1 MSENLQERK
10 DVIKVQQLS
19 DAISERYLAYAM
31 STIVS
36 RSLPDVRDGLKPVH
50 RRILYG
56 MRQLKLDP
64 KSGYKKCA
72 RVVGDVMGKYHPH
85 GDASIYDA
93 MVRLA
98 QNFSVRYP
106 LVMGQGNFGNIDG
119 DSAAAMR
126 YTEAK
131 LSDAALAIMDGLDE
145 DSVDFMDTYS
155 GEEQEPVVMPALFP
169 NLLLNGANGI
179 AVGMATN
186 IPPHNV
192 LEVCDAIVALIK
204 KPDMSVA
211 DLVEYIKAP
220 DFPTGGIINQSKQ
233 SIIDAYES
241 GRGNFRVRARWE
253 REDLSYG
260 NYQIVIREIPY
271 GVQKSKLI
279 ERIADLMEQGK
290 LPSVG
295 DIRDESTEEIRV
307 VIEPKSR
314 VMDAKLIMA
323 QLYSLTELEV
333 KFALNMNVL
342 DKNCVPRVM
351 SLKEVL
357 EAYIEHQVNVL
368 TRRTDFRLRNIAH
381 RLEILEG
388 YLIAYLNLDRVVHII
403 REYDDAKS
411 KLMEE
416 FKLSDLQA
424 ESILNM
430 KLRSLRKLEEMQIRT
445 EADNLK
451 KEQAELNL
459 LISDDEHKRRRVI
472 EQVKNMRAVF
482 AKDKKLSARLTEVN
496 EVVEDVVVPVDAF
509 IVKEPI
515 TIILSSKGWIKSVKN
530 HVDLKSGF
538 AFKDGDS
545 LDVAIHAYTND
556 KILFAMDNGQ
566 FFTLDANRIPSGRG
580 YGDPVR
586 LMIDIPVDAKLVRMF
601 VAMPDEYLLLATK
614 FGYGFRVKAQ
624 DCIAQTKGGKQIMNV
639 SDGDRLV
646 KVFYISKGDDLVAV
660 VGDNRKLLI
669 FDLEE
674 LPIFTRGKGVILQKY
689 KEPKTFLS
697 DVKTFVGAN
706 GLGWQNGARNF
717 KVEDVRMWEGKRASV
732 GHMPPDG
739 FPKSNKFSKE

>member
-1 MSENLQERK
+1 M
-10 DVIKVQQLS
+10 
-19 DAISERYLAYAM
+19 
-31 STIVS
+31 
-36 RSLPDVRDGLKPVH
+36 
-50 RRILYG
+50 
-56 MRQLKLDP
+56 
-64 KSGYKKCA
+64 
-72 RVVGDVMGKYHPH
+72 
-85 GDASIYDA
+85 
-93 MVRLA
+93 
-98 QNFSVRYP
+98 
-106 LVMGQGNFGNIDG
+106 
-119 DSAAAMR
+119 
-126 YTEAK
+126 
-131 LSDAALAIMDGLDE
+131 
-145 DSVDFMDTYS
+145 
-155 GEEQEPVVMPALFP
+155 
-169 NLLLNGANGI
+169 
-179 AVGMATN
+179 
-186 IPPHNV
+186 
-192 LEVCDAIVALIK
+192 
-204 KPDMSVA
+204 
-211 DLVEYIKAP
+211 
-220 DFPTGGIINQSKQ
+220 
-233 SIIDAYES
+233 
-241 GRGNFRVRARWE
+241 
-253 REDLSYG
+253 
-260 NYQIVIREIPY
+260 
-271 GVQKSKLI
+271 
-279 ERIADLMEQGK
+279 
-290 LPSVG
+290 
-295 DIRDESTEEIRV
+295 
-307 VIEPKSR
+307 
-314 VMDAKLIMA
+314 
-323 QLYSLTELEV
+323 
-333 KFALNMNVL
+333 
-342 DKNCVPRVM
+342 
-351 SLKEVL
+351 
-357 EAYIEHQVNVL
+357 
-368 TRRTDFRLRNIAH
+368 
-381 RLEILEG
+381 
-388 YLIAYLNLDRVVHII
+388 IAYLNLDRVVHII

>member
-1 MSENLQERK
+1 MSEVQQEKK
-10 DVIKVQQLS
+10 DVVKVQQLS
-19 DAISERYLAYAM
+19 EAISERYLAYAM

-98 QNFSVRYP
+98 QSFSVRYP

-131 LSDAALAIMDGLDE
+131 LSDAALAIMEGLDE

-155 GEEQEPVVMPALFP
+155 GEEKEPVVMPAIFP

-204 KPDMSVA
+204 KPDMTVA
-211 DLVEYIKAP
+211 ELVEYVKAP
-220 DFPTGGIINQSKQ
+220 DFPTGGIINQDKQ
-233 SIIDAYES
+233 TTIEAYET
-241 GRGNFRVRARWE
+241 GRGTFKVRAKWE

-260 NYQIVIREIPY
+260 NYQIVISEIPY
-271 GVQKSKLI
+271 QVVKSKLI

-290 LPSVG
+290 LPTIG
-295 DIRDESTEEIRV
+295 DIRDESTEDIRI

-314 VMDAKLIMA
+314 TIDPKIIMA
-323 QLYSLTELEV
+323 QLFSLTELES

-357 EAYIEHQVNVL
+357 TAYIDHQVEVL
-368 TRRTDFRLRNIAH
+368 TRRTDFRLKNIAH

-388 YLIAYLNLDRVVHII
+388 YLTAYLNLDRVIHII
-403 REYDDAKS
+403 REYDDAKE

-416 FKLSDLQA
+416 FKLTELQA
-424 ESILNM
+424 DSILNM
-430 KLRSLRKLEEMQIRT
+430 KLRSLRKLEEMEIRG
-445 EADNLK
+445 EADSLRKEQSELQLLNSDTGNKLK
-451 KEQAELNL
+451 K
-459 LISDDEHKRRRVI
+459 IT

-482 AKDKKLSARLTEVN
+482 AKDKKLSARLTQID
-496 EVVEDVVVPVDAF
+496 EVVENIVVPVDAF
-509 IVKEPI
+509 IPKEPI
-515 TIILSSKGWIKSVKN
+515 TIILSAKGWIKSVKN
-530 HVDLKSGF
+530 HVDLNSDF
-538 AFKDGDS
+538 SFKDGDS
-545 LDVAIHAYTND
+545 LDMAIHAYTND
-556 KILFAMDNGQ
+556 KVLFAMSNGQ
-566 FFTLDANRIPSGRG
+566 FFTLDANKIPSGRG

-586 LMIDIPVDAKLVRMF
+586 LMIDLPIDAELVRMF
-601 VAMPDEYLLLATK
+601 VAPLETEILVATK
-614 FGYGFRVKAQ
+614 NGYGFKTKIS
-624 DCIAQTKGGKQIMNV
+624 DCIAQTKTGRQVVNV
-639 SDGDRLV
+639 SDDDKLV
-646 KVFYISKGDDLVAV
+646 KIHSIAKEDDSVAV
-660 VGDNRKLLI
+660 VGDNRKLLV
-669 FDLEE
+669 FDLAE
-674 LPIFTRGKGVILQKY
+674 LPSFSRGKGVILQKY
-689 KEPKTFLS
+689 KEPKTYLA
-697 DVKTFVGAN
+697 DVKTFVKAD
-706 GLGWQNGARNF
+706 GLRWQNGARNF
-717 KVEDVRMWEGKRASV
+717 KVDDVSMWGGKRASV

-739 FPKSNKFSKE
+739 FPKSNRFSKE

>member
-586 LMIDIPVDAKLVRMF
+586 LMIDIPVDAKLVCMF

-639 SDGDRLV
+639 SDGDKLV

>member
-342 DKNCVPRVM
+342 DKNCIPRVM

-411 KLMEE
+411 RLMEE

-624 DCIAQTKGGKQIMNV
+624 DCIAQTKVGKQIMNV

>member
-1 MSENLQERK
+1 MSENQQERK
-10 DVIKVQQLS
+10 DVVKVQQLS
-19 DAISERYLAYAM
+19 EAISERYLAYAM

-98 QNFSVRYP
+98 QSFSVRYP

-155 GEEQEPVVMPALFP
+155 GEEKEPVVMPAIFP

-204 KPDMSVA
+204 KPDMTTA

-220 DFPTGGIINQSKQ
+220 DFPTGGIINQDKQ
-233 SIIDAYES
+233 TTIEAYET
-241 GRGNFRVRARWE
+241 GRGTFKVRAKWE

-260 NYQIVIREIPY
+260 NYQIVISEIPY
-271 GVQKSKLI
+271 QVIKSKLI

-290 LPSVG
+290 LPTIG
-295 DIRDESTEEIRV
+295 DIRDESTEDIRI

-314 VMDAKLIMA
+314 TIDPKIIMA
-323 QLYSLTELEV
+323 QLFSLTELES

-342 DKNCVPRVM
+342 DKNCVPKVM

-357 EAYIEHQVNVL
+357 SAYIEHQIEVL

-388 YLIAYLNLDRVVHII
+388 YLTAYLNLDRVIHII
-403 REYDDAKS
+403 REYDDAKE

-416 FKLSDLQA
+416 FKLSELQA
-424 ESILNM
+424 DSILNM
-430 KLRSLRKLEEMQIRT
+430 KLRSLRKLEEMEIRG
-445 EADNLK
+445 EADNLR
-451 KEQAELNL
+451 KEQADLQLLN
-459 LISDDEHKRRRVI
+459 SDNDHKLKKVA

-482 AKDKKLSARLTEVN
+482 AKDKKLSSRLTQID
-496 EVVEDVVVPVDAF
+496 EVVENIVVPVESF
-509 IVKEPI
+509 IPKEPI
-515 TIILSSKGWIKSVKN
+515 TVILSTKGWIKSVKN
-530 HVDLKSGF
+530 HVDLNSDF
-538 AFKDGDS
+538 SFKDGDS
-545 LDVAIHAYTND
+545 LDTAIHAYTND
-556 KILFAMDNGQ
+556 KILFAMSNGQ
-566 FFTLDANRIPSGRG
+566 FFTLDANKIPSGRG

-586 LMIDIPVDAKLVRMF
+586 LMIDLPVDADLVKMF
-601 VAMPDEYLLLATK
+601 VASMDTEILVATK
-614 FGYGFRVKAQ
+614 NGYGFKTKVS
-624 DCIAQTKGGKQIMNV
+624 DCIAQTKTGRQVVNV
-639 SDGDRLV
+639 SDGDKFV
-646 KVFYISKGDDLVAV
+646 KLHLIAKDDDCVAI
-660 VGDNRKLLI
+660 VGDNRKLLVFEI
-669 FDLEE
+669 SE
-674 LPIFTRGKGVILQKY
+674 LPSFTRGKGVILQKY
-689 KEPKTFLS
+689 KEPKTYLA
-697 DVKTFVGAN
+697 DVQTFAKSE
-706 GLGWQNGARNF
+706 GLKWQNGARNF
-717 KVEDVRMWEGKRASV
+717 KVDDVSMWLGKRASV

>member
-411 KLMEE
+411 RLMEE

>member
-639 SDGDRLV
+639 SDGDKLV

>member
-411 KLMEE
+411 RLMEE

-459 LISDDEHKRRRVI
+459 LISDDEHKRKRVI

-614 FGYGFRVKAQ
+614 CGYGFRVKAQ

-639 SDGDRLV
+639 SDGDKLV

>member
-411 KLMEE
+411 RLMEE

-459 LISDDEHKRRRVI
+459 LISDDEHKRKRVI

-601 VAMPDEYLLLATK
+601 VASVDEYLLLATK

-639 SDGDRLV
+639 SDGDKLV

>member
-220 DFPTGGIINQSKQ
+220 DFPTGGIINQSRQ

-416 FKLSDLQA
+416 FKLSDLQT

>member
-204 KPDMSVA
+204 KPDMSLA

-411 KLMEE
+411 RLMEE

-646 KVFYISKGDDLVAV
+646 KVFYILKGDDLVAV

>member
-186 IPPHNV
+186 IPPHKV

-342 DKNCVPRVM
+342 DKTCVPRVM

-515 TIILSSKGWIKSVKN
+515 TIILSSKVWIKSVKN

-614 FGYGFRVKAQ
+614 FGYGFRVKTQ

-639 SDGDRLV
+639 SDGDKLV
-646 KVFYISKGDDLVAV
+646 KVFYILKGDDLVAV

>member
-411 KLMEE
+411 RLMEE

-566 FFTLDANRIPSGRG
+566 FFTLDASRIPSGRG

-639 SDGDRLV
+639 SDGDKLV

>member
-1 MSENLQERK
+1 MSEVQQERK
-10 DVIKVQQLS
+10 DVVKVQQLS
-19 DAISERYLAYAM
+19 EAISERYLAYAM

-98 QNFSVRYP
+98 QSFSVRYP

-131 LSDAALAIMDGLDE
+131 LSDAALAIMEGLDE

-155 GEEQEPVVMPALFP
+155 GEEKEPVVMPAIFP

-204 KPDMSVA
+204 KPDMTVA
-211 DLVEYIKAP
+211 ELVEYVKAP
-220 DFPTGGIINQSKQ
+220 DFPTGGIINQDKQ
-233 SIIDAYES
+233 TTIEAYET
-241 GRGNFRVRARWE
+241 GRGTFKVRAKWE

-260 NYQIVIREIPY
+260 NYQIVISEIPY
-271 GVQKSKLI
+271 QVVKSKLI

-290 LPSVG
+290 LPTIG
-295 DIRDESTEEIRV
+295 DIRDESTEDIRI

-314 VMDAKLIMA
+314 TIDPKIIMA
-323 QLYSLTELEV
+323 QLFSLTELES

-357 EAYIEHQVNVL
+357 TAYIDHQVEVL
-368 TRRTDFRLRNIAH
+368 TRRTDFRLKNIAH

-388 YLIAYLNLDRVVHII
+388 YLTAYLNLDRVIHII
-403 REYDDAKS
+403 REYDDAKE

-416 FKLSDLQA
+416 FKLTELQA
-424 ESILNM
+424 DSILNM
-430 KLRSLRKLEEMQIRT
+430 KLRSLRKLEEMEIRG
-445 EADNLK
+445 EADSLRKEQSELQLLNSDTGNKLK
-451 KEQAELNL
+451 K
-459 LISDDEHKRRRVI
+459 IT

-482 AKDKKLSARLTEVN
+482 AKDKKLSARLTQID
-496 EVVEDVVVPVDAF
+496 EVVENIVVPVDAF
-509 IVKEPI
+509 IPKEPI
-515 TIILSSKGWIKSVKN
+515 TIILSAKGWIKSVKN
-530 HVDLKSGF
+530 HVDLNSDF
-538 AFKDGDS
+538 SFKDGDS
-545 LDVAIHAYTND
+545 LDMAIHAYTND
-556 KILFAMDNGQ
+556 KVLFAMSNGQ
-566 FFTLDANRIPSGRG
+566 FFTLDANKIPSGRG

-586 LMIDIPVDAKLVRMF
+586 LMIDLPIDAELVRMF
-601 VAMPDEYLLLATK
+601 VAPLETEILVATK
-614 FGYGFRVKAQ
+614 NGYGFKTKIS
-624 DCIAQTKGGKQIMNV
+624 DCIAQTKTGRQVVNV
-639 SDGDRLV
+639 SDDDKLV
-646 KVFYISKGDDLVAV
+646 KIHSIAKEDDSVAV
-660 VGDNRKLLI
+660 VGDNRKLLV
-669 FDLEE
+669 FDLAE
-674 LPIFTRGKGVILQKY
+674 LPSFSRGKGVILQKY
-689 KEPKTFLS
+689 KEPKTYLA
-697 DVKTFVGAN
+697 DVKTFAKAD
-706 GLGWQNGARNF
+706 GLRWQNGARNF
-717 KVEDVRMWEGKRASV
+717 KVDDVSMWGGKRASV

-739 FPKSNKFSKE
+739 FPKSNRFSKE

>member
-1 MSENLQERK
+1 MSENALERK

-19 DAISERYLAYAM
+19 EAISERYLAYAM

-131 LSDAALAIMDGLDE
+131 LSEAALSIMEGLDE

-155 GEEQEPVVMPALFP
+155 GEEQEPVVMPAIFP
-169 NLLLNGANGI
+169 NLLLNGSNGI

-192 LEVCDAIVALIK
+192 LEVCDGIVALIK
-204 KPDMSVA
+204 KPDITVA
-211 DLVEYIKAP
+211 ELVEYIKAP
-220 DFPTGGIINQSKQ
+220 DFPTGGIINQTKD
-233 SIIDAYES
+233 SIIAAYET
-241 GRGNFRVRARWE
+241 GRGNFRVRAKWE
-253 REDLSYG
+253 KVDLAYS
-260 NYQIVIREIPY
+260 NFEIVITEIPY

-290 LPSVG
+290 LPAIA
-295 DIRDESTEEIRV
+295 DIRDESTDKIRI
-307 VIEPKSR
+307 VIEPRSR
-314 VMDAKLIMA
+314 IVDAKLIMA
-323 QLYSLTELEV
+323 QLFNLTELES

-342 DKNCVPRVM
+342 DKNGVPGVM
-351 SLKEVL
+351 NLKEVL
-357 EAYIEHQVNVL
+357 QAYVEHQVNVL

-381 RLEILEG
+381 RLEILDG

-403 REYDDAKS
+403 REYDDAKE
-411 KLMEE
+411 KLMSE
-416 FKLSDLQA
+416 FNLSEVQA

-430 KLRSLRKLEEMQIRT
+430 KLRSLRKLEEMQIRQ
-445 EADNLK
+445 EAENLRV
-451 KEQAELNL
+451 EQEELRA
-459 LISDDEHKRRRVI
+459 LISDDEHKLKRVV

-482 AKDKKLSARLTEVN
+482 AKNKELSVRMTVVD
-496 EVVEDVVVPVDAF
+496 EVVQDVVVPVDAF
-509 IVKEPI
+509 VPREPV
-515 TIILSSKGWIKSVKN
+515 TVILSKKGWIKYIKN
-530 HVDLKSGF
+530 HVDLNGDFS
-538 AFKDGDS
+538 FKDGDS
-545 LDVAIHAYTND
+545 LDVALHAYTND
-556 KILFAMDNGQ
+556 KILFVMENGQ
-566 FFTLDANRIPSGRG
+566 FFTLDVMKVPSGRG
-580 YGDPVR
+580 YGEPVR
-586 LMIDIPVDAKLVRMF
+586 VMLDFPVNVDILKVMIVKSDGVLLV
-601 VAMPDEYLLLATK
+601 ATHN
-614 FGYGFRVKAQ
+614 GYGFKVNVT
-624 DCIAQTKGGKQIMNV
+624 DCVSSVKGGKMVVNV
-639 SDGDRLV
+639 SGDDKLLRV
-646 KVFYISKGDDLVAV
+646 EYIAKDDDLVAV
-660 VGDNRKLLI
+660 IGDNRKLLV
-669 FDLEE
+669 FDIAE
-674 LPIFTRGKGVILQKY
+674 LPVFTRGKGVMLQKY
-689 KEPKTFLS
+689 KEPKTYLA
-697 DVKTFVGAN
+697 DVKTFARKN
-706 GLGWQNGARNF
+706 GLSWQSGSRN
-717 KVEDVRMWEGKRASV
+717 VRVDDVRMWEGKRASV

-739 FPKSNKFSKE
+739 FPKSNTFSK

>member
-515 TIILSSKGWIKSVKN
+515 TIILSSKGWVKSVKN

>member
-1 MSENLQERK
+1 MSEIQQERK
-10 DVIKVQQLS
+10 DVVKVQQLS
-19 DAISERYLAYAM
+19 EAISERYLAYAM

-98 QNFSVRYP
+98 QSFSVRYP

-155 GEEQEPVVMPALFP
+155 GEEKEPAVMPAIFP

-204 KPDMSVA
+204 KPDITVA
-211 DLVEYIKAP
+211 ELVEYIKAP
-220 DFPTGGIINQSKQ
+220 DFPTGGIINQDKQ
-233 SIIDAYES
+233 TTINAYET
-241 GRGNFRVRARWE
+241 GRGTFKVRAKWE

-260 NYQIVIREIPY
+260 NYQIIISEIPY
-271 GVQKSKLI
+271 QVIKSKLI

-290 LPSVG
+290 LPTIG
-295 DIRDESTEEIRV
+295 DIRDESTEDIRI

-314 VMDAKLIMA
+314 TIDPKIIMA
-323 QLYSLTELEV
+323 QLFSLTELET

-357 EAYIEHQVNVL
+357 SAYVDHQVEVL
-368 TRRTDFRLRNIAH
+368 TRRTNFRLRNIAH

-388 YLIAYLNLDRVVHII
+388 YLTAYLNLDRVIHII
-403 REYDDAKS
+403 REYDDAKE

-416 FKLSDLQA
+416 FKLSELQA
-424 ESILNM
+424 DSILNM
-430 KLRSLRKLEEMQIRT
+430 KLRSLRKLEEMEIRA
-445 EADNLK
+445 EADSLK
-451 KEQAELNL
+451 KEQSDLQLLN
-459 LISDDEHKRRRVI
+459 SDTEHKLKKII
-472 EQVKNMRAVF
+472 EQVKNMRSVF
-482 AKDKKLSARLTEVN
+482 AKDKKLSARLTQID

-509 IVKEPI
+509 IPKEPI
-515 TIILSSKGWIKSVKN
+515 TIILSAKGWIKSVKN
-530 HVDLKSGF
+530 HVDLNSDF
-538 AFKDGDS
+538 SFKDGDK

-556 KILFAMDNGQ
+556 KILFAMSNGQ
-566 FFTLDANRIPSGRG
+566 FFTLDANKIPSGRG

-586 LMIDIPVDAKLVRMF
+586 LMIDLPVDADLVKMF
-601 VAMPDEYLLLATK
+601 VASNDAEILVATK
-614 FGYGFRVKAQ
+614 NGYGFKTKIS
-624 DCIAQTKGGKQIMNV
+624 DCIAQTKTGRQVVNV
-639 SDGDRLV
+639 SDDDKFV
-646 KVFYISKGDDLVAV
+646 KVHLIDKSDDSVAI
-660 VGDNRKLLI
+660 VGDNRKLLV
-669 FDLEE
+669 FDLSE
-674 LPIFTRGKGVILQKY
+674 LPSFTRGKGVILQKY
-689 KEPKTFLS
+689 KEPKTYLA
-697 DVKTFVGAN
+697 DVKTFVKAE
-706 GLGWQNGARNF
+706 GLKWQNGARNF
-717 KVEDVRMWEGKRASV
+717 KVDDVSMWSGKRASV

-739 FPKSNKFSKE
+739 FPKSNKFTKE

>member
-1 MSENLQERK
+1 MSEVQQERK
-10 DVIKVQQLS
+10 DVVKVQQLS
-19 DAISERYLAYAM
+19 EAISERYLAYAM

-98 QNFSVRYP
+98 QSFSVRYP

-131 LSDAALAIMDGLDE
+131 LSDAALAIMEGLDE

-155 GEEQEPVVMPALFP
+155 GEEKEPVVMPAIFP

-204 KPDMSVA
+204 KPDMTVA
-211 DLVEYIKAP
+211 ELVEYVKAP
-220 DFPTGGIINQSKQ
+220 DFPTGGIINQDKQ
-233 SIIDAYES
+233 TTIEAYET
-241 GRGNFRVRARWE
+241 GRGTFKVRAKWE

-260 NYQIVIREIPY
+260 NYQIVISEIPY
-271 GVQKSKLI
+271 QVVKSKLI

-290 LPSVG
+290 LPTIG
-295 DIRDESTEEIRV
+295 DIRDESTEDIRI

-314 VMDAKLIMA
+314 TIDPKIIMA
-323 QLYSLTELEV
+323 QLFSLTELES

-357 EAYIEHQVNVL
+357 TAYIDHQVEVL
-368 TRRTDFRLRNIAH
+368 TRRTNFRLKNIAH

-388 YLIAYLNLDRVVHII
+388 YLTAYLNLDRVIHII
-403 REYDDAKS
+403 REYDDAKE

-416 FKLSDLQA
+416 FKLTELQA
-424 ESILNM
+424 DSILNM
-430 KLRSLRKLEEMQIRT
+430 KLRSLRKLEEMEIRG
-445 EADNLK
+445 EADSLRKEQSELQLLNSDTGNKLK
-451 KEQAELNL
+451 K
-459 LISDDEHKRRRVI
+459 IT

-482 AKDKKLSARLTEVN
+482 AKDKKLSARLTQID
-496 EVVEDVVVPVDAF
+496 EVVENIVVPVDAF
-509 IVKEPI
+509 IPKEPI
-515 TIILSSKGWIKSVKN
+515 TIILSAKGWIKSVKN
-530 HVDLKSGF
+530 HVDLNSDF
-538 AFKDGDS
+538 SFKDGDS
-545 LDVAIHAYTND
+545 LDMAIHAYTND
-556 KILFAMDNGQ
+556 KVLFAMSNGQ
-566 FFTLDANRIPSGRG
+566 FFTLDANKIPSGRG

-586 LMIDIPVDAKLVRMF
+586 LMIDLPIDAELVRMF
-601 VAMPDEYLLLATK
+601 VAPLETEILVATK
-614 FGYGFRVKAQ
+614 NGYGFKTKIS
-624 DCIAQTKGGKQIMNV
+624 DCIAQTKTGRQVVNV
-639 SDGDRLV
+639 SDDDKLV
-646 KVFYISKGDDLVAV
+646 KIHSIAKEDDSVAV
-660 VGDNRKLLI
+660 VGDNRKLLV
-669 FDLEE
+669 FDLAE
-674 LPIFTRGKGVILQKY
+674 LPSFSRGKGVILQKY
-689 KEPKTFLS
+689 KEPKTYLA
-697 DVKTFVGAN
+697 DVKTFVKAD
-706 GLGWQNGARNF
+706 GLRWQNGARNF
-717 KVEDVRMWEGKRASV
+717 KVDDVSMWGGKRASV

-739 FPKSNKFSKE
+739 FPKSNRFSKE